1 MNEVAYFEIQA
12 SDTSRAIKFYEAV
25 FGWKFTKDNNLPIE
39 YYRIETSRMH
49 GGLLQRPGKIPP
61 TECGTNAFVC
71 SIQVA
76 NFDHTS
82 DKILNN
88 GGRVALE
95 KFPIPGKCWQGYYID
110 PDNNTFGIFEVDETA
125 GHNEPAA

>member
-1 MNEVAYFEIQA
+1 MNEVAYFEIQS
-12 SDTSRAIKFYEAV
+12 SDTTRAIEILRSRFRLEV
-25 FGWKFTKDNNLPIE
+25 NKDNNLPIE

-88 GGRVALE
+88 GGERLLSKNLPYKVNV
-95 KFPIPGKCWQGYYID
+95 GKATSLIRQQYFRNI
-110 PDNNTFGIFEVDETA
+110 
-125 GHNEPAA
+125 